1 MTKKIVVETRNLEAE
16 QERINSYR
24 ENRKKMAV
32 LANGQV
38 SPNLMERAEEL
49 FWKQVAMTDNRDI
62 LDRIGMPEL
71 GTEIEVTF

>member
-1 MTKKIVVETRNLEAE
+1 
-16 QERINSYR
+16 
-24 ENRKKMAV
+24 MAV

-49 FWKQVAMTDNRDI
+49 FWKQVAMMDNRD
-62 LDRIGMPEL
+62 MPEL